1 MQRVQMMRNSAEY
14 ITKVSEWAKDSGE
27 VISLALVGS
36 YARNQARP
44 DSDIDFMILCGD
56 KNALIKKVSWLVI
69 FGEPARIEKE
79 EWGVVDA
86 YRVHYHD
93 GPEIE
98 FGIANVSWAD
108 IPIDAGTRQVVANG
122 MQILVDKTG
131 LLGKLQESIRQP

>member
-1 MQRVQMMRNSAEY
+1 MMRNSAEY
-14 ITKVSEWAKDSGE
+14 ITKVTAWAKDSDE

-44 DSDIDFMILCGD
+44 DSDIDFMILCED
-56 KNALIKKVSWLVI
+56 KNYLLKKVSWLVI

-79 EWGVVDA
+79 GWGVVDA
-86 YRVHYHD
+86 YRVYYQD

-98 FGIANVSWAD
+98 FGIANIGWAD
-108 IPIDAGTRQVVANG
+108 IPVDAGTRQVVTDG

-131 LLGKLQESIRQP
+131 LLGNLQESIRLK